1 MSSKIKNIKAREIL
15 DSRGEP
21 TIETKIVLENGL
33 EAKAAVPS
41 GASTG
46 RFEAWELRDNDLKR
60 YSGKGVLTAC
70 KNINDE
76 IFKALKGMDVAKQRE
91 IDERMI
97 ELDGTENKSRLGA
110 NAILSVSLGVA
121 RVAARVQKLEL
132 WQWIRKISSL
142 PRNHI
147 DGSRI
152 KPVSEDLPMPCF
164 NLLEG
169 GKHADNRLSFQEF
182 WVIPVGAGSFA
193 EAVRMGS
200 EVFHCLRELCKE
212 KGYNTNVGDEGGL
225 ASNLDSNQQ
234 AVELVIE
241 AMARGG
247 FKMPVDFVLGLD
259 VAASSFFE
267 QGSYLFKNEGLS
279 LSSDQMVGLYC
290 EWVEK
295 YPISAIEDG
304 LAEDDWRGWVSLV
317 QKLGEKVQI
326 IGDDLL
332 VTNLQRLK
340 RAIQERAANAI
351 LIKLNQIG
359 TLTETLDCIRE
370 AQKNNF
376 GTIISHRSG
385 ETCDTF
391 IADLA
396 VGTQAGQ
403 IKTGSLSRSER
414 ICKYNRLME
423 IEGQIDNI

>member
-1 MSSKIKNIKAREIL
+1 MSSKIKTIKAREIL

-21 TIETKIVLENGL
+21 TIETKIVLDNGL
-33 EAKAAVPS
+33 KAKAAVPS

-46 RFEAWELRDNDLKR
+46 KFEMWELRDNDPKR
-60 YSGKGVLTAC
+60 YLGKGVLTAC
-70 KNINDE
+70 KNVNNE
-76 IFKALKGMDVAKQRE
+76 ILEALKGMDVVKQKE
-91 IDERMI
+91 IDERMMG
-97 ELDGTENKSRLGA
+97 LDGTENKSRLGA

-121 RVAARVQKLEL
+121 RVAAQMQKLEL
-132 WQWIRKISSL
+132 WQWIRKLSSV
-142 PRNHI
+142 PSNNKDSFI
-147 DGSRI
+147 I
-152 KPVSEDLPMPCF
+152 KPISEDLPMPCF

-182 WVIPVGAGSFA
+182 WAVPAGAGSFT

-225 ASNLDSNQQ
+225 APNLDSNQQ
-234 AVELVIE
+234 AVELVVE

-295 YPISAIEDG
+295 YPISVIEDG
-304 LAEDDWRGWVSLV
+304 LAEDDWQGWISLV

-340 RAIQERAANAI
+340 RAIQEKAANAI

-376 GTIISHRSG
+376 DTIISHRSG

-396 VGTQAGQ
+396 VGTRAGQ

-423 IEGQIDNI
+423 IEEQINNF